1 MERTTF
7 YIFIYV
13 LLTKYLCSR
22 SPWSNEYEPE
32 LPDGLIP
39 SPTLRKLEIAANEAF
54 DTYRE
59 MYYEGG
65 ISSVYAYDA
74 EDKFVVVV
82 LIKKGTHIHKINRL
96 YS

>member
-1 MERTTF
+1 MERNTL
-7 YIFIYV
+7 FI
-13 LLTKYLCSR
+13 LNTGCFSR

-82 LIKKGTHIHKINRL
+82 LIKKGIKYYAKKIVV
-96 YS
+96 